1 MNKNKSIE
9 EVERKKFNVFLI
21 LSGIF
26 LSSMTMLNILG
37 TSRFLD
43 LSFSFYGY
51 EIPMI
56 VAVGVLPYPITF
68 LCTDLISELYGPK
81 KAKSIVWTGLIVNLW
96 LGAIL
101 WLGGIFPEFTTSEKS
116 LVSNNSF
123 MVIRELALG
132 TIIASMVAYFLAQY
146 FDVIIFHFFKKLT
159 KGKHLWL
166 RNNVS
171 TMVSQL
177 IDTTSVICITHFLTG
192 AIPIPE
198 DKPVFIGLIM
208 LIGYAYIFKFVFAI
222 LDTPVFYI
230 LTKYLKNYLRIK
242 NDS

>member
-1 MNKNKSIE
+1 M
-9 EVERKKFNVFLI
+9 
-21 LSGIF
+21 
-26 LSSMTMLNILG
+26 
-37 TSRFLD
+37 
-43 LSFSFYGY
+43 
-51 EIPMI
+51 
-56 VAVGVLPYPITF
+56 A
-68 LCTDLISELYGPK
+68 
-81 KAKSIVWTGLIVNLW
+81 
-96 LGAIL
+96 
-101 WLGGIFPEFTTSEKS
+101 
-116 LVSNNSF
+116 
-123 MVIRELALG
+123 IRELALG

-166 RNNVS
+166 RNNMS

-198 DKPVFIGLIM
+198 DEPVFIGLIM

>member
-1 MNKNKSIE
+1 
-9 EVERKKFNVFLI
+9 
-21 LSGIF
+21 
-26 LSSMTMLNILG
+26 
-37 TSRFLD
+37 
-43 LSFSFYGY
+43 
-51 EIPMI
+51 
-56 VAVGVLPYPITF
+56 
-68 LCTDLISELYGPK
+68 
-81 KAKSIVWTGLIVNLW
+81 
-96 LGAIL
+96 
-101 WLGGIFPEFTTSEKS
+101 
-116 LVSNNSF
+116 
-123 MVIRELALG
+123 
-132 TIIASMVAYFLAQY
+132 MVAYFLAQY